1 MSEKGKII
9 TFYSFKGGV
18 GRSMALA
25 NIACLLAKKNKPV
38 LMLDWDLDAPGL
50 HQFFGNAGISGSEK
64 GLIDFFIEIQNIID
78 QRLEKKDNI
87 LEMEDQEIAEIL
99 GSISLSDYIIKTDIS
114 CLDLITC
121 GIKDEKYSSLVR
133 NFDWV
138 GLFKKAPNLFY
149 LFAERLTQTYQ
160 YVLIDSRTGYTD
172 TSGICTMLMP
182 EILVLVFTPNKQ
194 SISGVIELL
203 HKATDYRKESDDFR
217 PLMAFPLPTRID
229 NAELDRKNS
238 WRMSNES
245 KEIKGYQPEFETSF
259 KEIYGLTECKLD
271 SFFDK
276 IQVPY
281 VPYYAYGE
289 EIAVL
294 RESGKEVNTLSESYE
309 NFKNLL
315 LSLDASWEYLEEKKH
330 TYGKETAK
338 IFISY
343 ADEDY
348 ETAKRLYDDLQNAGI
363 EPWLDREDLLPGQN
377 WKTMIPRV
385 IKSCSYFLLLI
396 SEKSVSK
403 HGYIQ
408 KEQKIVLDV
417 IDEFPSDKIFIIP
430 ARIDNSE
437 PIDETLKN
445 LHWAD
450 LSDYEKGFKQILR
463 TVIATE

>member
-1 MSEKGKII
+1 MSEKGKVI

-25 NIACLLAKKNKPV
+25 NISCLLAQKHNKRV

-50 HQFFGNAGISGSEK
+50 NHFFRNAGISVSEK
-64 GLIDFFIEIQNIID
+64 GLIDFFFEIQNTID
-78 QRLEKKDNI
+78 QRLEKNNTVQ
-87 LEMEDQEIAEIL
+87 DQEVAEIL
-99 GSISLSDYIIKTDIS
+99 DSIKLDDYIRKTDIPS
-114 CLDLITC
+114 LDIMTC
-121 GIKDEKYSSLVR
+121 GKKDDKYSSLVR

-138 GLFKKAPNLFY
+138 SLFEKASNLFC
-149 LFAERLTQTYQ
+149 LFAEHLTQTYQ

-182 EILVLVFTPNKQ
+182 EILVLVFTPNSQ

-203 HKATDYRKESDDFR
+203 REATDYRKQSDDYR

-229 NAELDRKNS
+229 NAELERKNN
-238 WRMSNES
+238 WRIGNEN
-245 KEIKGYQPEFETSF
+245 EGIKGYQPEFEIAF
-259 KEIYGLTECKLD
+259 KEIYGLTDCKLD

-276 IQVPY
+276 IQAPY

-315 LSLDASWEYLEEKKH
+315 ISLDAPWVNFDSYFK
-330 TYGKETAK
+330 GAPK

-343 ADEDY
+343 ATEDY
-348 ETAKRLYDDLQNAGI
+348 EIAKKLYDDLKNAGI
-363 EPWLDREDLLPGQN
+363 EPWLDRENILSGQN
-377 WKTMIPRV
+377 WRTIIPQAIR
-385 IKSCSYFLLLI
+385 SCRYFLLLI
-396 SEKSVSK
+396 SERSVSK
-403 HGYIQ
+403 RGVVQ
-408 KEQKIVLDV
+408 KEQKNAFDVLDEV
-417 IDEFPSDKIFIIP
+417 PSDEIFIIP
-430 ARIDNSE
+430 ARIDHTE

-450 LSDYEKGFKQILR
+450 LSDYEQGFKQILR
-463 TVIATE
+463 SIAAE